1 MSSSIKF
8 VKCLL
13 LKETSARIV
22 NLKTTEIKVKLN
34 REMYIKTLK
43 LNEIKIEIKQNNT
56 KGKWI

>member
-1 MSSSIKF
+1 
-8 VKCLL
+8 

-56 KGKWI
+56 KGKWM